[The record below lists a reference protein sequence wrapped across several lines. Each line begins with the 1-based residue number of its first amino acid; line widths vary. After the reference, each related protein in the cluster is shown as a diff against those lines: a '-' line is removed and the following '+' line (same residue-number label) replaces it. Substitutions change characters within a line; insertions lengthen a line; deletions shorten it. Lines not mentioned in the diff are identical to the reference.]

1 MTKPWVIA
9 LWVFT
14 VALAGWLLV
23 DGQRL
28 SAAGVIGTALFWEAI
43 HRVFGN
49 KDTQQRRWV
58 DCGLTAFDF

>member
-14 VALAGWLLV
+14 VALAGWLLI

-28 SAAGVIGTALFWEAI
+28 AAAGVMGTALSWEVI
-43 HRVFGN
+43 HRVFGS
-49 KDTQQRRWV
+49 KDAQ
-58 DCGLTAFDF
+58 